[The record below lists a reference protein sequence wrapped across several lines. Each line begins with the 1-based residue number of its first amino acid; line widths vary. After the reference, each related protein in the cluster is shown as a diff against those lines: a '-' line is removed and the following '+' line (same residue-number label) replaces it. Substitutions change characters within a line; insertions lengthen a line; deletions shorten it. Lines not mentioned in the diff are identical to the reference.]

1 MAQASKLKGLQ
12 GQYAGFVS
20 RAIGLVLDILIVIAI
35 IAVINGA
42 IALTLDFFLGLDVT
56 SCPPLNFGNGFLQS
70 GLICHVANLTRLV
83 LTFVAAPIYFGLF
96 WTLGGQT
103 LGQYVMGLRVVRL
116 DGKRMTFWR
125 SLVRWIGY
133 FVSFFALG
141 IGYLWVLWDDRRQG
155 FMDKLAKTVVVYSW
169 EAKQNEFLLDRI
181 RQKLRPKRKQQ
192 AAMPEGT
199 QAIVAKPMRL
209 ELVLATLPS
218 MGKVRDT
225 TNVLQ
230 DAVRN
235 DVFQIVSSV
244 VMVKD
249 ETGAL
254 GYVGSSDLAA
264 GDKST
269 LSDTVVASDP
279 RLQQVKIDQLMLDV
293 PNGSFIL
300 LIVVE
305 DKSLTSLLKTLTAA
319 KVAANVFDLDT
330 PGHEPLTIAPSTEST
345 GMKRVLSEMEAAL
358 PELESSIEFASE
370 SLSAIL
376 TGTE

>member
-1 MAQASKLKGLQ
+1 MAQASKLRGLQ

-20 RAIGLVLDILIVIAI
+20 RAIAFVLDILIVIAI

-42 IALTLDFFLGLDVT
+42 IALTLDFFLGLDVA
-56 SCPPLNFGNGFLQS
+56 SCPPLNFGNGVLQS
-70 GLICHVANLTRLV
+70 GLICHAANLTRLV
-83 LTFVAAPIYFGLF
+83 LTLVAAPVYFGLF

-125 SLVRWIGY
+125 SLVRWMGY

-192 AAMPEGT
+192 AAMPEGA
-199 QAIVAKPMRL
+199 QAIVAKPVRL
-209 ELVLATLPS
+209 ELVLAILPS

-235 DVFQIVSSV
+235 DVFQIVSSA

-254 GYVGSSDLAA
+254 GHVGSSDLAA

-269 LSDTVVASDP
+269 LSGTVVSGDP
-279 RLQQVKIDQLMLDV
+279 RLRQIKIDQLMVDV

-305 DKSLTSLLKTLTAA
+305 DKSLTPLLKTLTVA

-330 PGHEPLTIAPSTEST
+330 PGHEPMTIAPSTESI
-345 GMKRVLSEMEAAL
+345 GMQQALSETEVVLAQV
-358 PELESSIEFASE
+358 ESPTGIASE
-370 SLSAIL
+370 SLSSIL

>member
-20 RAIGLVLDILIVIAI
+20 RAIAFVLDILIVIAI

-42 IALTLDFFLGLDVT
+42 IALTLDFFLGFDVA
-56 SCPPLNFGNGFLQS
+56 SCPPLNFGNGLFQS

-83 LTFVAAPIYFGLF
+83 LTFVAAPVYFGLF

-192 AAMPEGT
+192 AAMPEGA

-209 ELVLATLPS
+209 ELVLAVLPS

-235 DVFQIVSSV
+235 GVFQIVSSA

-254 GYVGSSDLAA
+254 GHVGSSDLAA

-269 LSDTVVASDP
+269 LSDTVVAGDP
-279 RLQQVKIDQLMLDV
+279 RLKQIKIDQLMADV

-305 DKSLTSLLKTLTAA
+305 DKSLTPLLKTLTAA

-330 PGHEPLTIAPSTEST
+330 PGHEPMTIAPTTESA
-345 GMKRVLSEMEAAL
+345 GMQQALSEMEAAL
-358 PELESSIEFASE
+358 VQVESSNGIASE

>member
-1 MAQASKLKGLQ
+1 MAQATKLKGLQ

-20 RAIGLVLDILIVIAI
+20 RAIAFVLDILIIIAI
-35 IAVINGA
+35 IAVINGT
-42 IALTLDFFLGLDVT
+42 IALTLDFFLGVDVAN
-56 SCPPLNFGNGFLQS
+56 CPPVTLRDGLLQS
-70 GLICHVANLTRLV
+70 GLLCHAANLTRVV
-83 LTFVAAPIYFGLF
+83 LTLVAAPVYFGLF

-103 LGQYVMGLRVVRL
+103 LGQYAMGLRVVRL
-116 DGKRMTFWR
+116 DGRRMTFWR
-125 SLVRWIGY
+125 SLVRWFGY
-133 FVSFFALG
+133 FVSFMALG
-141 IGYLWVLWDDRRQG
+141 VGYLWVLWDDRRQG

-192 AAMPEGT
+192 AAIPEEL
-199 QAIVAKPMRL
+199 QAIVAKFVRL
-209 ELVLATLPS
+209 ELVLAILPS

-235 DVFQIVSSV
+235 GVFQIVSSA

-249 ETGAL
+249 ETGAI
-254 GYVGSSDLAA
+254 GHVGSSDLAD

-269 LSDTVVASDP
+269 LSETVLARDP
-279 RLQQVKIDQLMLDV
+279 RLKQIKVDRLMADV

-300 LIVVE
+300 LVVVQ
-305 DKSLTSLLKTLTAA
+305 DNSLTPLLKTLTAA

-330 PGHEPLTIAPSTEST
+330 PGHEPLTIEPTTESA
-345 GMKRVLSEMEAAL
+345 GIQQAVSEMEAAL
-358 PELESSIEFASE
+358 KQVETPKGIASE
-370 SLSAIL
+370 SLSTIL
-376 TGTE
+376 TGSD

>member
-20 RAIGLVLDILIVIAI
+20 RAIAFVLDILIVIAI
-35 IAVINGA
+35 IAVINGT
-42 IALTLDFFLGLDVT
+42 IALTLDFFLGFDVA
-56 SCPPLNFGNGFLQS
+56 SCPPLSFDNGVFQS

-103 LGQYVMGLRVVRL
+103 LGQYAMGLRVVRL

-133 FVSFFALG
+133 FVSFLALG

-192 AAMPEGT
+192 TAMAEGA
-199 QAIVAKPMRL
+199 QAIVAKPVRL
-209 ELVLATLPS
+209 ELVLAILPS

-235 DVFQIVSSV
+235 GVFQIVSSA

-254 GYVGSSDLAA
+254 GHVGSSDLAA

-269 LSDTVVASDP
+269 LSDTVVAGDP
-279 RLQQVKIDQLMLDV
+279 RLKQVKIDQLMADV

-305 DKSLTSLLKTLTAA
+305 DKSLTPLLKTLTAA

-330 PGHEPLTIAPSTEST
+330 PGHEPMTIAPTTESA
-345 GMKRVLSEMEAAL
+345 GMHQALLEMEAAL
-358 PELESSIEFASE
+358 VQVEPSNGIASE

>member
-1 MAQASKLKGLQ
+1 MQPIGYDLSLNCR
-12 GQYAGFVS
+12 YAGLLCSF
-20 RAIGLVLDILIVIAI
+20 LDAGR
-35 IAVINGA
+35 AVIGPYA
-42 IALTLDFFLGLDVT
+42 
-56 SCPPLNFGNGFLQS
+56 
-70 GLICHVANLTRLV
+70 
-83 LTFVAAPIYFGLF
+83 
-96 WTLGGQT
+96 
-103 LGQYVMGLRVVRL
+103 MGLRVVRL
-116 DGKRMTFWR
+116 NGKRMTFWS
-125 SLVRWIGY
+125 SLVRWVGY
-133 FVSFFALG
+133 MVSFATLG
-141 IGYLWVLWDDRRQG
+141 LGFLWVLWDDRRQG
-155 FMDKLAKTVVVYSW
+155 FADKLAKTVVVYSGRPSKTSSCW
-169 EAKQNEFLLDRI
+169 IAFVRSCARNA
-181 RQKLRPKRKQQ
+181 RQLT
-192 AAMPEGT
+192 AMPEGA

-209 ELVLATLPS
+209 ELVLAILPS

-235 DVFQIVSSV
+235 GVFQIVSSA

-254 GYVGSSDLAA
+254 GHVGSSDLAA

-279 RLQQVKIDQLMLDV
+279 RLQQIKIDQLMLDV

-305 DKSLTSLLKTLTAA
+305 DKSLTPLLKTLTAA

-330 PGHEPLTIAPSTEST
+330 PGHEPMTIAPTTESA
-345 GMKRVLSEMEAAL
+345 GMKQALSEMEAAL
-358 PELESSIEFASE
+358 PELESSNGIASE

>member
-1 MAQASKLKGLQ
+1 MAQATKPKGLQ

-20 RAIGLVLDILIVIAI
+20 RAIAFVLDILIIIAI
-35 IAVINGA
+35 IAVINGT
-42 IALTLDFFLGLDVT
+42 IALTLDFFLGIDVA
-56 SCPPLNFGNGFLQS
+56 SCPPLTLRDGLLQS
-70 GLICHVANLTRLV
+70 GLLCHAANLTRLV
-83 LTFVAAPIYFGLF
+83 LTLAAAPVYFGLF

-103 LGQYVMGLRVVRL
+103 LGQYAMGLRVVRL
-116 DGKRMTFWR
+116 DGRRMTFWR
-125 SLVRWIGY
+125 SLVRWFGY
-133 FVSFFALG
+133 FVSFMALG
-141 IGYLWVLWDDRRQG
+141 VGYLWVLWDDRRQG

-181 RQKLRPKRKQQ
+181 RQKLRPKRKE
-192 AAMPEGT
+192 AAAPQGVQT
-199 QAIVAKPMRL
+199 IAAKPMRL
-209 ELVLATLPS
+209 ELVLAVLPS

-235 DVFQIVSSV
+235 DVFQIVSSA

-254 GYVGSSDLAA
+254 GHVGSSDLAA

-269 LSDTVVASDP
+269 LSDTVVAGDP
-279 RLQQVKIDQLMLDV
+279 RLKRVKIDHLMADV

-300 LIVVE
+300 LVVVE
-305 DKSLTSLLKTLTAA
+305 DKSLTALLKTLTAA

-330 PGHEPLTIAPSTEST
+330 PGHKPLTVTPATESA
-345 GMKRVLSEMEAAL
+345 GMLHAMSDVDVALKQVEM
-358 PELESSIEFASE
+358 PDGIASE
-370 SLSAIL
+370 SLSTIL
-376 TGTE
+376 TGAD

>member
-1 MAQASKLKGLQ
+1 MAKASKPKLLQ

-20 RAIGLVLDILIVIAI
+20 RAIALVLDILIIIAI
-35 IAVINGA
+35 MAVINGT
-42 IALTLDFFLGLDVT
+42 IALTLQFFLGIDVA
-56 SCPPLNFGNGFLQS
+56 SCPSLSLHGGLMQS
-70 GLICHVANLTRLV
+70 GLICHAANWMRAF
-83 LTFVAAPIYFGLF
+83 LTFATAPVYFGLF

-103 LGQYVMGLRVVRL
+103 LGQYAMGLRVVRL

-169 EAKQNEFLLDRI
+169 EAKQNEFLLDRV
-181 RQKLRPKRKQQ
+181 RQKLRPRRKKGVATSE
-192 AAMPEGT
+192 AAQGI
-199 QAIVAKPMRL
+199 AAKPVRL

-218 MGKVRDT
+218 MGKVQDAM
-225 TNVLQ
+225 NVLQ
-230 DAVRN
+230 NAVRN
-235 DVFQIVSSV
+235 GVLQIVTSA

-264 GDKST
+264 GDQSEESAAI
-269 LSDTVVASDP
+269 LAGDP
-279 RLQQVKIDQLMLDV
+279 RIKQINAEQVTADV

-300 LIVVE
+300 SIIVE
-305 DKSLTSLLKTLTAA
+305 DGQLTPLLKTLTAA
-319 KVAANVFDLDT
+319 KVAAQVFDMDT
-330 PGHEPLTIAPSTEST
+330 PAHAPMTIKSDKASADTQPAPTDPNSVPPQDGAS
-345 GMKRVLSEMEAAL
+345 SETASVSLAAV
-358 PELESSIEFASE
+358 
-370 SLSAIL
+370 L
-376 TGTE
+376 TGPE

>member
-20 RAIGLVLDILIVIAI
+20 RAIAFVLDILIVIAI

-42 IALTLDFFLGLDVT
+42 IALTLDFFLGFDVA
-56 SCPPLNFGNGFLQS
+56 SCPPLSFSNGLFQS
-70 GLICHVANLTRLV
+70 GIICHVANLTRLV
-83 LTFVAAPIYFGLF
+83 LTFVAAPVYFGLF

-169 EAKQNEFLLDRI
+169 EAKQNEFLLDRV

-192 AAMPEGT
+192 AAMAEGA
-199 QAIVAKPMRL
+199 QAIVAKPVRL
-209 ELVLATLPS
+209 ELVLAILPS

-235 DVFQIVSSV
+235 SVFQIVSSA

-254 GYVGSSDLAA
+254 GHVGSSDLAA

-279 RLQQVKIDQLMLDV
+279 RLKQIKIDQLMVDV

-305 DKSLTSLLKTLTAA
+305 DKSLTPLLKTLTAA
-319 KVAANVFDLDT
+319 KVASNVFDLDT
-330 PGHEPLTIAPSTEST
+330 PGHEPMTIAPATESA
-345 GMKRVLSEMEAAL
+345 GMQQVLSEMEVAL
-358 PELESSIEFASE
+358 VQVEASKGIASE
-370 SLSAIL
+370 SLSSVL
-376 TGTE
+376 TGAE

>member
-1 MAQASKLKGLQ
+1 
-12 GQYAGFVS
+12 
-20 RAIGLVLDILIVIAI
+20 
-35 IAVINGA
+35 
-42 IALTLDFFLGLDVT
+42 
-56 SCPPLNFGNGFLQS
+56 
-70 GLICHVANLTRLV
+70 VANLTRLV

-103 LGQYVMGLRVVRL
+103 LGQYAMGLRVVRL

-125 SLVRWIGY
+125 SLVRWFGY
-133 FVSFFALG
+133 FVSFLALG

-181 RQKLRPKRKQQ
+181 RQRLRPKRKQQ
-192 AAMPEGT
+192 AAMPEGA

-209 ELVLATLPS
+209 ELVLGTLPS

-235 DVFQIVSSV
+235 GVFQIVSSA

-254 GYVGSSDLAA
+254 GHVGSSDLAA

-269 LSDTVVASDP
+269 LSDTVVSGDP
-279 RLQQVKIDQLMLDV
+279 RLKQIKIDQLLSDV

-305 DKSLTSLLKTLTAA
+305 DKSLTPLLKTLTAA

-330 PGHEPLTIAPSTEST
+330 PGHEPMTIVPTTESAS
-345 GMKRVLSEMEAAL
+345 MQQVLSEIEAV
-358 PELESSIEFASE
+358 PPQVESSNGIANE
-370 SLSAIL
+370 SLSSIL
-376 TGTE
+376 TGAK

>member
-1 MAQASKLKGLQ
+1 MASKARGLQ

-20 RAIGLVLDILIVIAI
+20 RAIGFVLDQLIIVAVIA
-35 IAVINGA
+35 VLNGA
-42 IALTLDFFLGLDVT
+42 IALTLQLFLGIDV
-56 SCPPLNFGNGFLQS
+56 SNCPAFDSTTRFSGAFL
-70 GLICHVANLTRLV
+70 CHAANWLRIFLTIAV
-83 LTFVAAPIYFGLF
+83 TPVYFALF
-96 WTLGGQT
+96 WTLGGQS
-103 LGQYVMGLRVVRL
+103 LGQYAMGLRVVRL
-116 DGKRMTFWR
+116 NGKRMTFW
-125 SLVRWIGY
+125 SSVVRWVGY
-133 FVSFFALG
+133 MVSFVALG
-141 IGYLWVLWDDRRQG
+141 LGFLWVLWDDRRQG
-155 FMDKLAKTVVVYSW
+155 FADKLAKTVVVYSW

-192 AAMPEGT
+192 AAIPQGA
-199 QAIVAKPMRL
+199 QAIVVKPMRL
-209 ELVLATLPS
+209 ELVLAVLPS
-218 MGKVRDT
+218 MGKIRDT

-235 DVFQIVSSV
+235 GVFQIVSSA

-254 GYVGSSDLAA
+254 GHVGSSDLAS

-269 LSDTVVASDP
+269 LSSTVVSGDP
-279 RLQQVKIDQLMLDV
+279 RLKQIKIDQLMVDV
-293 PNGSFIL
+293 PNGSFVL

-305 DKSLTSLLKTLTAA
+305 DKSLTPLLKTLTAA

-330 PGHEPLTIAPSTEST
+330 PGHEPMAIAPSTEST

-358 PELESSIEFASE
+358 PELESSIAIASE